1 MEFAISNIALA
12 HGPRTVLE
20 NASAVFPSG
29 QFTAIIGPNGVGKST
44 LLHLLAG
51 ISTPARGSVWL
62 DGEDLS
68 RMKRRERARHLALV
82 EQQAHTDTGV
92 LVDDVVLLGRIPH
105 SGPFGASQDAE
116 ECFVATSLARVGG
129 LHLRGRT
136 FTTLSGGERQR
147 VSLARALAQEP
158 SILILDEPTNHL
170 DVGAQ
175 LQTLRLLRTLTEDN
189 LTVFAALHD
198 IGHALAFADH
208 VIALHEGRIAAAGH
222 PDEVITEPLIRELYG
237 VDVQFVVNPLTG
249 KRMLAF
255 ADAVEAKVFV

>member
-1 MEFAISNIALA
+1 MEFAMTNVTLG
-12 HGPRTVLE
+12 HGQRTTLE
-20 NASAVFPSG
+20 SASAVFPSG
-29 QFTAIIGPNGVGKST
+29 KFTAIIGPNGVGKST

-51 ISTPARGSVWL
+51 ISTPAQGAVWL
-62 DGEDLS
+62 DGEHLFQL
-68 RMKRRERARHLALV
+68 KRRERARRLALV

-105 SGPFGASQDAE
+105 AGPFGASPDAE
-116 ECFVATSLARVGG
+116 EAFVHDSLERVGG

-175 LQTLRLLRTLTEDN
+175 FQTLRLLQELARDG
-189 LTVFAALHD
+189 LTVIAALHD

-208 VIALHEGRIAAAGH
+208 VVALHDGHAAAAGH
-222 PDEVITEPLIRELYG
+222 PNDVLTEDLIHALYG
-237 VDVQFVVNPLTG
+237 VEVRFLTNPLTG

-255 ADAVEAKVFV
+255 ADSVEATVLA